1 MRQTL
6 ESIKRR
12 IAQPYAAEAMR
23 VTTNKLTEYYI
34 DTRKLDTE
42 RTINELEGIKYEKK
56 WPKGTTPD
64 QAFELAINEAIQ
76 IVRGEMR

>member
-12 IAQPYAAEAMR
+12 IAEPYAAEAMR
-23 VTTNKLTEYYI
+23 VTTDRLTEYYI
-34 DTRKLDTE
+34 DTRKLDAE
-42 RTINELEGIKYEKK
+42 RITKELEGIKYEKK
-56 WPKGTTPD
+56 WPKGTTLD

-76 IVRGEMR
+76 IVRGETR